1 MALSNDRPNPSL
13 RGTATNLQGRG
24 GEWGDGGRNG
34 RRGVR
39 SYAPTLTVTLT
50 DEEIFLA
57 MTHAVVRY
65 TNRIRAN
72 SKPVNKQERSLEADA
87 VGAVSELAVAKA
99 LNKFFPA
106 GFRET
111 DVGEYEVRATT
122 RKDGSLIIR
131 ERDSS
136 AKRYILAIVDLP
148 RVIIAGYVWGWDA
161 KKPEYWRAP
170 NGRPGAY
177 FVPQSALRPL
187 EDK

>member
-1 MALSNDRPNPSL
+1 MR
-13 RGTATNLQGRG
+13 
-24 GEWGDGGRNG
+24 GDGGRA
-34 RRGVR
+34 
-39 SYAPTLTVTLT
+39 SAPLTVTLT

-72 SKPVNKQERSLEADA
+72 SKTVNEQEPSLEAHA
-87 VGAVSELAVAKA
+87 IGAVSELAVAKA
-99 LNKFFPA
+99 LNKFFPS

-131 ERDSS
+131 ECDSS

-148 RVIIAGYVWGWDA
+148 RVTIAGYIWGWDA
-161 KKPEYWRAP
+161 KQEKYFRSP

-177 FVPQSALRPL
+177 FVPQSALKPFAPPDPRRS
-187 EDK
+187 